1 MKKIITCID
10 GSQLSTDV
18 CLAGAWAARKLQ
30 SPLLL
35 LHAIEKQ
42 QLVSEDLSGSI
53 SLGAHSSLLQEMAE
67 LDQQRSAIARK
78 LGDEYLHQA
87 AGLAE
92 QHGCPN
98 PEQVQRHGGI
108 VEAIT
113 DLEEQAQLV
122 VLGRSGAHSAS
133 RFKAIGSHIEQIVRR
148 VQTPVLIA
156 SQNFRT
162 PRSFMLAYDGRDT
175 ADRAVQRILAGGL
188 LKQLDCHLVSVKTN
202 RPDSEDKLRKTE
214 ALLRDN
220 GFNVQASLLE
230 GPIFATLQ
238 QYKQNHEIDLHVMGA
253 FSRSKLATVFLG
265 SNTLKMME
273 HSSTP
278 MLVMR

>member
-10 GSQLSTDV
+10 GSALSTDV
-18 CLAGAWAARKLQ
+18 CVAGFWAAGKLH
-30 SPLLL
+30 SPLML

-67 LDQQRSAIARK
+67 LDQQRSKIARK
-78 LGDEYLHQA
+78 LGDEFLHQA
-87 AGLAE
+87 ASLAA
-92 QHGCPN
+92 QHGCSD
-98 PEQVQRHGGI
+98 PELVQRHGGI

-113 DLEEQAQLV
+113 DLEEQARLV
-122 VLGRSGAHSAS
+122 VLGRSGIHSS
-133 RFKAIGSHIEQIVRR
+133 ERFRALGSHIEQIIRR

-156 SQNFRT
+156 SQDFRA

-188 LKQLDCHLVSVKTN
+188 LRQLDCHLVSVKSN
-202 RPDSEDKLRKTE
+202 RPDSEEKLRQTE
-214 ALLRDN
+214 ALLQDN

-230 GPIFATLQ
+230 GPIFASLQ
-238 QYKQNHEIDLHVMGA
+238 QYKQEHEIELHVMGA

-265 SNTLKMME
+265 SNTLKMLE
-273 HSSTP
+273 QSNTP
-278 MLVMR
+278 LLIMR